1 MEERPGSAW
10 FGLPAMF
17 AYVIALA
24 VVFEATS
31 LKTALIA
38 AAGVLL
44 IFLAIGLAMTI
55 AKRN

>member
-17 AYVIALA
+17 AYA
-24 VVFEATS
+24 
-31 LKTALIA
+31 IA
-38 AAGVLL
+38 AALIWKAASLVVAIIAVVGVFV

-55 AKRN
+55 AKRS

>member
-17 AYVIALA
+17 AYVIAAA
-24 VVFEATS
+24 VLFEATS
-31 LKTALIA
+31 FVTLIIA
-38 AAGVLL
+38 VAGIVA

>member
-1 MEERPGSAW
+1 VW

-24 VVFEATS
+24 ALLEATS
-31 LKTALIA
+31 LTTLVIA
-38 AAGVLL
+38 VAGILA

-55 AKRN
+55 AKRS